1 MCGIFTVLD
10 IKGDPVELRKQAI
23 AHVKRLRHRGPDW
36 SGVYSDN
43 HAVICHER
51 LSIVDVMHG
60 AQPLV
65 DADTGRVLA
74 TNGEIYNHKKLRAL
88 HLKKP
93 HKFQTELDCE
103 PLLYLYDELGPDF
116 IKLLNGIFAFVI
128 YDPRD
133 GSFFI
138 ARDHIGINPL
148 YWGRD
153 GEGNLYVSSE
163 LKAMY
168 DVCPKVEVFPPGHYY
183 ESRTGELVKWY
194 APKWAADGVVPK
206 GAADL
211 DLLRQSLEDAV
222 KRQLM
227 SDVPYGLLISGGV
240 DSSIIAAI
248 AAKHAEKRVET
259 DERDRAWW
267 PRMHSFSVGL
277 PGAPDTR
284 FARKVAE
291 HIGSQHHEIQFT
303 VQEALDA
310 IPDVIYHLE
319 TFDVTTIRAGTPMY
333 LMSRTIKSM
342 GIKMI
347 LSGEGADEIFGGYLY
362 FHKAPNA
369 TEFHEEL
376 VRKISMLHLYDCL
389 RANKAMAAW
398 GVEARVPFLD
408 PEFLDV
414 AMGIDPANKMIRR
427 APSAAAAKPGAK
439 PAPGSMEKYILR
451 AAFDGWIPD
460 EILWRQKE
468 QFSDGV
474 GYSWIDSIKAYAEKE
489 ISDSVMAN
497 ARFRFPQKTPVSKEA
512 YWFRTIF
519 EEHFKNPSAIDLVP
533 DGPSIACST
542 PTAIRWDSAWAA
554 MADPSGRAVAGV
566 HDHANT

>member
-1 MCGIFTVLD
+1 MCGIFTILD
-10 IKGDPVELRKQAI
+10 IKGDPVELRKLALNR
-23 AHVKRLRHRGPDW
+23 VKRLRHRGPDW
-36 SGVYSDN
+36 SGVYSDD

-51 LSIVDVMHG
+51 LAIVDVTHG
-60 AQPLV
+60 AQPLI
-65 DADTGRVLA
+65 DKATGRVLA
-74 TNGEIYNHKKLRAL
+74 VNGEIYNHARLRAEKLR
-88 HLKKP
+88 KP
-93 HKFQTELDCE
+93 HDFQTESDCE
-103 PLLYLYDELGPDF
+103 PILYLYDEYGPDF
-116 IKLLNGIFAFVI
+116 VKMLNGIFAFVI

-133 GSFFI
+133 GDYFI

-153 GEGNLYVSSE
+153 GEGNVVVSSE
-163 LKAMY
+163 LKAIF

-183 ESRTGELVKWY
+183 KASEGKLTKWY
-194 APKWAADGVVPK
+194 NPTWAAPGYIPK
-206 GAADL
+206 GEADL
-211 DLLRQSLEDAV
+211 DRLREAFEAAV

-227 SDVPYGLLISGGV
+227 CDVPYGLLISGGV
-240 DSSIIAAI
+240 DSSLVAAV
-248 AAKHAEKRVET
+248 AARHAEKRVES
-259 DERDRAWW
+259 DEKDRAWW

-277 PGAPDTR
+277 PGAPDTKY
-284 FARKVAE
+284 AKIVADA
-291 HIGSQHHEIQFT
+291 IGSQHHEIEFT

-310 IPDVIYHLE
+310 IPDVIWHLE

-333 LMSRTIKSM
+333 LMARKIKAM
-342 GIKMI
+342 GIKMV
-347 LSGEGADEIFGGYLY
+347 LSGEGSDEIFGGYLY

-376 VRKISMLHLYDCL
+376 VRKLSMLHLYDCL

-414 AMGIDPANKMIRR
+414 AMSIDPEHKMIRK
-427 APSAAAAKPGAK
+427 APE
-439 PAPGSMEKYILR
+439 GSPPKAGRMEKYILR
-451 AAFDGWIPD
+451 KAFDGWIPD
-460 EILWRQKE
+460 EVLWRQKE

-474 GYSWIDSIKAYAEKE
+474 GYSWIDSIKAFAEKE
-489 ISDSVMAN
+489 ISDSVMEN
-497 ARFRFPQKTPVSKEA
+497 ARYRFPVKTPPTKEA

-519 EEHFKNPSAIDLVP
+519 DEHFKNPTAPELVP

-542 PTAIRWDSAWAA
+542 PTAIRWDAAWAK

-566 HDHANT
+566 HNQAKS

>member
-10 IKGDPVELRKQAI
+10 IKGDPVGLRKQAL

-43 HAVICHER
+43 RAVICHER
-51 LSIVDVMHG
+51 LAIVDVTHG

-65 DADTGRVLA
+65 DQGTGRVLA
-74 TNGEIYNHKKLRAL
+74 VNGEIYNHKRLRAEKLR
-88 HLKKP
+88 KP
-93 HKFQTELDCE
+93 HNFQTESDCE
-103 PLLYLYDELGPDF
+103 CLLYLYDEFGPDF
-116 IKLLNGIFAFVI
+116 VKALNGIFAFVI

-133 GSFFI
+133 GDFFI

-163 LKAMY
+163 MKAMY
-168 DVCPKVEVFPPGHYY
+168 DICPTVEIFPPGHYY
-183 ESRTGELVKWY
+183 KASEGKLVKWY
-194 APKWAADGVVPK
+194 KPSWAAEGFVPK
-206 GAADL
+206 GEADL
-211 DLLRQSLEDAV
+211 DALRQSLEDAV

-240 DSSIIAAI
+240 DSSLIAAI

-277 PGAPDTR
+277 PGAPDTKY
-284 FARKVAE
+284 AKKVAD
-291 HIGSQHHEIQFT
+291 HIGSQHHEIVFT

-333 LMSRTIKSM
+333 LMSRTIKAM

-362 FHKAPNA
+362 FHKAPNP

-389 RANKAMAAW
+389 RANKAMCAW

-414 AMGIDPANKMIRR
+414 AMGIDPKYKMI
-427 APSAAAAKPGAK
+427 KKGE
-439 PAPGSMEKYILR
+439 GSPRQEQRMEKYILR
-451 AAFDGWIPD
+451 KAFDGWIPD

-474 GYSWIDSIKAYAEKE
+474 GYSWIDSIKSFADKE

-497 ARFRFPQKTPVSKEA
+497 ARYRFPQKTPVSKEA

-519 EEHFKNPSAIDLVP
+519 EEHFKNPSAVDLVP

-554 MADPSGRAVAGV
+554 MADPSGRAVKGV
-566 HDHANT
+566 HDHAN

>member
-36 SGVYSDN
+36 SGVYSDKR
-43 HAVICHER
+43 AVICHER
-51 LSIVDVMHG
+51 LAIVDLSHG

-65 DADTGRVLA
+65 DKGTGRVLA
-74 TNGEIYNHKKLRAL
+74 VNGEIYNHKRLRAEKLR
-88 HLKKP
+88 KP
-93 HKFQTELDCE
+93 HDFQTESDCE
-103 PLLYLYDELGPDF
+103 PLLYLYDELGPEF
-116 IKLLNGIFAFVI
+116 VKLLNGIFAFVI

-133 GSFFI
+133 GDFFI

-153 GEGNLYVSSE
+153 GAGNLFVSSE
-163 LKAMY
+163 LKGLY
-168 DVCPKVEVFPPGHYY
+168 DICPKVELFPPGHYY
-183 ESRTGELVKWY
+183 KASEGKLVQWY
-194 APKWAADGVVPK
+194 KPAWAADGHIPS
-206 GAADL
+206 GEADL
-211 DLLRQSLEDAV
+211 EKLRQALEDSV

-248 AAKHAEKRVET
+248 AARHAEKRVES

-284 FARKVAE
+284 FAKKVAE
-291 HIGSQHHEIQFT
+291 HIGSQHHEIEFT

-333 LMSRTIKSM
+333 LMSRKIKAM

-362 FHKAPNA
+362 FHKAPNP

-376 VRKISMLHLYDCL
+376 VRKLSMLHLYDCL
-389 RANKAMAAW
+389 RANKAMCAW

-408 PEFLDV
+408 PDFLDI
-414 AMGIDPANKMIRR
+414 AMSIDPKHKMIHKAESGVPRDGR
-427 APSAAAAKPGAK
+427 
-439 PAPGSMEKYILR
+439 MEKHILR
-451 AAFDGWIPD
+451 KAFDGWIPD

-474 GYSWIDSIKAYAEKE
+474 GYSWIDSIKAHAERE

-497 ARFRFPQKTPVSKEA
+497 ARHRFPSKTPPTKEA

-519 EEHFKNPSAIDLVP
+519 EEHFTNPSAVELVP

-554 MADPSGRAVAGV
+554 MADPSGRAILGV
-566 HDHANT
+566 HENAK

>member
-1 MCGIFTVLD
+1 MCGILTILD
-10 IKGDPVELRKQAI
+10 SKGNPVELRKKAI
-23 AHVKRLRHRGPDW
+23 SHVKRLRHRGPDW
-36 SGVYSDN
+36 SGIYSDDR
-43 HAVICHER
+43 AVICHER
-51 LSIVDVMHG
+51 LAIVDVTHG

-65 DADTGRVLA
+65 DKGTGRILA
-74 TNGEIYNHKKLRAL
+74 VNGEIYNHLQLRQS
-88 HLKKP
+88 HLAKP
-93 HKFQTELDCE
+93 HDFQTESDCE
-103 PLLYLYDELGPDF
+103 PILYLYDEHGPDF
-116 IKLLNGIFAFVI
+116 VKLLNGIFAFVI

-133 GSFFI
+133 GDFFI
-138 ARDHIGINPL
+138 ARDHIGVNPL

-153 GEGNLYVSSE
+153 GEGTLFVASE
-163 LKAMY
+163 MKAIF
-168 DVCPKVEVFPPGHYY
+168 DICPKVEVFPPGHYY
-183 ESRTGELVKWY
+183 KASEGKLVRWY
-194 APKWAADGVVPK
+194 EPKWAAPAFIPK
-206 GAADL
+206 GKADL
-211 DLLRQSLEDAV
+211 DILRQSLEDAV

-227 SDVPYGLLISGGV
+227 CDVPYGLLISGGV

-248 AAKHAEKRVET
+248 AARHAEKRVET
-259 DERDRAWW
+259 EERDRAWW

-277 PGAPDTR
+277 PGAPDTKY
-284 FARKVAE
+284 AKLVAQ
-291 HIGSQHHEIQFT
+291 HIGSQHHEIEFT

-333 LMSRTIKSM
+333 LMARKIKAM
-342 GIKMI
+342 GIKMV
-347 LSGEGADEIFGGYLY
+347 LSGEGSDEIFGGYLY

-376 VRKISMLHLYDCL
+376 VRKLDMLHLYDCL
-389 RANKAMAAW
+389 RANKAMSAW

-414 AMGIDPANKMIRR
+414 AMNIDPEHKMIRKQEGR
-427 APSAAAAKPGAK
+427 
-439 PAPGSMEKYILR
+439 MEKYILR
-451 AAFDGWIPD
+451 KAFDGWIPD

-474 GYSWIDSIKAYAEKE
+474 GYSWIDSIKAHAERD

-497 ARFRFPQKTPVSKEA
+497 ARHRFPVKTPLTKEA
-512 YWFRTIF
+512 YWFRSIY
-519 EEHFKNPSAIDLVP
+519 EEHFPNPSAVDLIP

-542 PTAIRWDSAWAA
+542 PTAIRWDAAWAS

-566 HDHANT
+566 HDNAKA

>member
-43 HAVICHER
+43 RAVICHER
-51 LSIVDVMHG
+51 LAIVDVTHG

-65 DADTGRVLA
+65 DLDTGRVLA
-74 TNGEIYNHKKLRAL
+74 VNGEIYNHKKLRAEL
-88 HLKKP
+88 LKKP
-93 HKFQTELDCE
+93 HKFQTESDCE

-116 IKLLNGIFAFVI
+116 VKLLNGIFAFVI

-133 GSFFI
+133 ASFFI

-153 GEGNLYVSSE
+153 GEGNLFVSSE
-163 LKAMY
+163 MKAMY
-168 DVCPKVEVFPPGHYY
+168 DICPTVEIFPPGHYY
-183 ESRTGELVKWY
+183 QSSEGKLVQWY
-194 APKWAADGVVPK
+194 KPEWAAPGRVPK
-206 GAADL
+206 GEADL
-211 DLLRQSLEDAV
+211 DELRDSLENAV

-259 DERDRAWW
+259 DGVDRAWW

-277 PGAPDTR
+277 PGAPDTK
-284 FARKVAE
+284 FAKKVAA
-291 HIGSQHHEIQFT
+291 HIGSQHHEIVFS

-333 LMSRTIKSM
+333 LMARTIKAM

-362 FHKAPNA
+362 FHKAPNP

-389 RANKAMAAW
+389 RANKSMMAW

-408 PEFLDV
+408 PEFLNV
-414 AMGIDPANKMIRR
+414 AMNIDPKHKMIRKDEGR
-427 APSAAAAKPGAK
+427 
-439 PAPGSMEKYILR
+439 MEKYILR
-451 AAFDGWIPD
+451 KAFDGWIPD

-497 ARFRFPQKTPVSKEA
+497 ARYRFPSKTPVSKEA
-512 YWFRTIF
+512 YWFRAIF
-519 EEHFKNPSAIDLVP
+519 EEHFKNASVVDLVP

-542 PTAIRWDSAWAA
+542 PTAVRWDSAWAA
-554 MADPSGRAVAGV
+554 MADPSGRAIQGV
-566 HDHANT
+566 HEHANT

>member
-10 IKGDPVELRKQAI
+10 IKGNPIELRKLAI
-23 AHVKRLRHRGPDW
+23 NRVKRIRHRGPDW

-43 HAVICHER
+43 KAVICHER
-51 LSIVDVMHG
+51 LAIVDVVHG

-65 DADTGRVLA
+65 DKGTGLVLSV
-74 TNGEIYNHKKLRAL
+74 NGEIYNHLELREKY
-88 HLKKP
+88 LKKP
-93 HKFQTELDCE
+93 HDFQTASDCE
-103 PLLYLYDELGPDF
+103 PILYLYDELGPDF
-116 IKLLNGIFAFVI
+116 VKLMNGIFAFVI

-133 GSFFI
+133 GDFFI

-153 GEGNLYVSSE
+153 GEGNLFVSSE
-163 LKAMY
+163 MKALF
-168 DVCPKVEVFPPGHYY
+168 DVCPKVEIFPPGHYY
-183 ESRTGELVKWY
+183 KGSEGKLVKWY
-194 APKWAADGVVPK
+194 NPSWATPGKIPSEE
-206 GAADL
+206 ADL
-211 DLLRQSLEDAV
+211 EKLRDSLVAAV

-227 SDVPYGLLISGGV
+227 SDVPFGLLISGGV
-240 DSSIIAAI
+240 DSSVIASI
-248 AAKHAEKRVET
+248 AAKFSEKRVESGDT
-259 DERDRAWW
+259 ERAWW

-277 PGAPDTR
+277 PGAPDTKY
-284 FARKVAE
+284 ARLVADY
-291 HIGSQHHEIQFT
+291 IGSQHHEIEFT

-333 LMSRTIKSM
+333 LMSRVIKSM
-342 GIKMI
+342 GIKMV
-347 LSGEGADEIFGGYLY
+347 LSGEGSDEIFGGYLY
-362 FHKAPNA
+362 FHKAPNP

-376 VRKISMLHLYDCL
+376 VRKLSMLHLYDCL
-389 RANKAMAAW
+389 RANKAMCAW

-408 PEFLDV
+408 PEFLNV
-414 AMGIDPANKMIRR
+414 AMNIDPKHKMIRKDEGR
-427 APSAAAAKPGAK
+427 I
-439 PAPGSMEKYILR
+439 EKYILR
-451 AAFDGWIPD
+451 KAFDGWIPK
-460 EILWRQKE
+460 EVLWRQKE

-497 ARFRFPQKTPVSKEA
+497 ARYRFPVKTPPTKEA

-519 EEHFKNPSAIDLVP
+519 EEHFKNPSAVDLIP

-542 PTAIRWDSAWAA
+542 PTAIRWDAAWAN
-554 MADPSGRAVAGV
+554 MADPSGRAVHGV
-566 HDHANT
+566 HDKANT